1 MLQRGATDIKVFDLP
16 DGRLPEL
23 EHILGQKVKVKDKQ
37 GKEWIGKL
45 QFIGTNSLFPS
56 WGLHCTI
63 ARVPGIMINSIMD
76 IILIE
81 DVE

>member
-1 MLQRGATDIKVFDLP
+1 MLQRGSTNIKVFELP
-16 DGRLPEL
+16 DGRVREL
-23 EHILGQKVKVKDKQ
+23 DHILNSKVKVKDKQ

-45 QFIGTNSLFPS
+45 QFVGSNSLFPS

-76 IILIE
+76 INLIE
-81 DVE
+81 E